1 MSGKVSLEIP
11 LGTDWEKTLLWS
23 SDEDGDNPQDIRNYT
38 ARMDIRRK
46 ASSENYLARLTT
58 ENGGITLGGLLGTI
72 ILTLPNAVTSAFPPG
87 EAIGQLEMI
96 NASSKVARLLEIK
109 FTLTQEATR

>member
-11 LGTDWEKTLLWS
+11 LGTDWERTLLWS
-23 SDEDGDNPQDIRNYT
+23 SDEDGDNPVDLRNYT

-46 ASSENYLARLTT
+46 PSSDSYLARLTT

-72 ILTLPNAVTSAFPPG
+72 VLEISNEDTTAMGPG
-87 EAIGQLEMI
+87 AAIGHLEMI
-96 NASSKVARLLEIK
+96 DASDKVNRLLEVA
-109 FTLTQEATR
+109 FSLTQEVTR